1 MSARRLAVSALAL
14 TAVVAF
20 PGVSTG
26 ETFRVRAQGSSPTDF
41 SWMPDFRHITKG
53 NRILWRNPTDA
64 THRVTAY
71 SDNWSKDSAI
81 APGETTAKR
90 FRKAGRYLYRCT
102 RPGHS
107 TLAAGECDGMCG
119 TIHVTRN

>member
-1 MSARRLAVSALAL
+1 MKARRLAVSALAL

-20 PGVSTG
+20 PGVSSG
-26 ETFRVRAQGSSPTDF
+26 ETFRVKAAGSTTSGF

-53 NRILWRNPTDA
+53 NRIVWRNPTDV
-64 THRVTAY
+64 THRVIAY
-71 SDNWSKDSAI
+71 SNNWSKEAEI

-90 FRKAGRYLYRCT
+90 FPNRGRYLYRCT

-107 TLAAGECDGMCG
+107 TLANGECDGMCG
-119 TIHVTRN
+119 TIHVTN